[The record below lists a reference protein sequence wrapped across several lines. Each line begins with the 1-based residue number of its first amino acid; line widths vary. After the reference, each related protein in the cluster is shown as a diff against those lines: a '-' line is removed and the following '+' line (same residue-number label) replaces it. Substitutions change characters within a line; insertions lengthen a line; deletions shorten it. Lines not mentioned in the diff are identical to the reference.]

1 MRNINRIQNSIFL
14 IVFFFFFFIGL
25 FCLFSKIH
33 HFYMMNGLLKTEQ
46 IQWYANILRY
56 LLPCCLISYVG
67 FKMTK
72 TLLSF
77 DNCFYRIKLIFSVFF
92 YGLCYTFS
100 MLFCLTTLFFLL
112 DKFYNVVV
120 LYYLLKF
127 CMIIVVYFY
136 VTNFVVKLLKF
147 KLSDWQNELN
157 L

>member
-1 MRNINRIQNSIFL
+1 MHNINRIQNSIFL
-14 IVFFFFFFIGL
+14 VVFFIAVSVGL
-25 FCLFSKIH
+25 FCLFSKIY
-33 HFYMMNGLLKTEQ
+33 HFYMINGLLETEQ

-56 LLPCCLISYVG
+56 LLPCCLISYIG
-67 FKMTK
+67 FKITK
-72 TLLSF
+72 ILLSF
-77 DNCFYRIKLIFSVFF
+77 DNYFYKVKLIFSVFF
-92 YGLCYTFS
+92 YGLCCTFS

-136 VTNFVVKLLKF
+136 VMNFVVKLLKF
-147 KLSDWQNELN
+147 KLYDWQNELN